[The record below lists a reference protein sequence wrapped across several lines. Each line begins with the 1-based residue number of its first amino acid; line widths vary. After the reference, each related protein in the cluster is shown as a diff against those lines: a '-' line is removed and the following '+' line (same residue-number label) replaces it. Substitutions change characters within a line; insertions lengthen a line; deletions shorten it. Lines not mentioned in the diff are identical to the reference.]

1 MNVLIET
8 RFVRALLQF
17 NKKPVVP
24 SSSESSQLAR
34 KVVFIEQA
42 GDKIR
47 AYATNGHIAAI
58 YTQNGFDMQAERE
71 SMVID
76 RQSLKNA
83 LSMLDGV
90 EAIWLQNF
98 SSSSLIKISSDD
110 GIFNC
115 SALSFEDYPDC
126 PIDKVFDQLKEKVS
140 LESLN
145 WVNPDY
151 LIPMSRVGQILS
163 DGYSEA
169 APYLETLGQRVGL
182 LVKYIGVPEFKAI
195 ISPMRATVH
204 RGLHPDLRNA
214 LDAMNKFIAE
224 GMDYADAQYRASSAY
239 DVSAENLQKAYDAE
253 SADAV

>member
-17 NKKPVVP
+17 NKKPVVRTF
-24 SSSESSQLAR
+24 SESSQLAQ

-47 AYATNGHIAAI
+47 AYATNGHIAAM
-58 YTQNGFDMQAERE
+58 YTQDGFDMQAERRR
-71 SMVID
+71 MVID
-76 RQSLKNA
+76 RESLKNA

-90 EAIWLQNF
+90 DVIRLQDF
-98 SSSSLIKISSDD
+98 SGSSLIKISSDD

-115 SALSFEDYPDC
+115 SALGCLNYPLC
-126 PIDKVFDQLKEKVS
+126 PIDKVFDDLKHKVS

-151 LIPMSRVGQILS
+151 LIRMSRVSLILS
-163 DGYSEA
+163 NNGDGS

-182 LVKYIGVPEFKAI
+182 LVQYVGVPEFKAI
-195 ISPMRATVH
+195 ISPMRATV

-214 LDAMNKFIAE
+214 LDAMNKFIAD

-253 SADAV
+253 SACAV

>member
-17 NKKPVVP
+17 NKKPVVR
-24 SSSESSQLAR
+24 SFSESSQSAR
-34 KVVFIEQA
+34 KVLFIEQA

-47 AYATNGHIAAI
+47 AYATNGHIAAV
-58 YTQNGFDMQAERE
+58 YTQDGFDMQAKRD

-76 RQSLKNA
+76 RESLKNA
-83 LSMLDGV
+83 LCMLDGV
-90 EAIWLQNF
+90 EAIRLQNF

-115 SALSFEDYPDC
+115 SALSFEDYPIC

-182 LVKYIGVPEFKAI
+182 LVQYVGVPEFKAI
-195 ISPMRATVH
+195 ISPMRSPV
-204 RGLHPDLRNA
+204 PYWSPSYINA
-214 LDAMNKFIAE
+214 VDAMKKFIAE